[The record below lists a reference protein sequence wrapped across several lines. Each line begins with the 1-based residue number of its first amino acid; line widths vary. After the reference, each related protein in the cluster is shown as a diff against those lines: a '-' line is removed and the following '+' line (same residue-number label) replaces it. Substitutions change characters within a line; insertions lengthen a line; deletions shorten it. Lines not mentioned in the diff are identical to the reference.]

1 MRRFEI
7 FVMQHCTTKGSI
19 TNTDEIAKYHQEMN
33 IVMKGLDSCNSAS
46 PDILQ
51 NYKLHYIMH
60 YVGFPTGSKNVER
73 GVSLSNHCSLQKR
86 WEAQRSLY
94 ASAGSESIK
103 NSIN

>member
-1 MRRFEI
+1 
-7 FVMQHCTTKGSI
+7 
-19 TNTDEIAKYHQEMN
+19 
-33 IVMKGLDSCNSAS
+33 MKGLDSCNLAS

-103 NSIN
+103 NSINRPEICIHQRNGELLHSRKER